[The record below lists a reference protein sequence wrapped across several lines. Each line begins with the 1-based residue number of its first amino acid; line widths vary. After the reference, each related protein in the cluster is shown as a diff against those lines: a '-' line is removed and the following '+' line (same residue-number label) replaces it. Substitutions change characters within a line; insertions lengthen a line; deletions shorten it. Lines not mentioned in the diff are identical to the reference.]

1 MRDVVK
7 DAGAQD
13 VRLVREP
20 HGRFAIRD
28 VMQKAGH
35 LTPNQTVIALT
46 VITLFIPCVAN
57 FLVML
62 KERGRR
68 AGLAIAGFII
78 AYSFGIG
85 FVMNMVFR
93 LAKVS
98 L

>member
-1 MRDVVK
+1 MSR
-7 DAGAQD
+7 A
-13 VRLVREP
+13 LC
-20 HGRFAIRD
+20 
-28 VMQKAGH
+28 
-35 LTPNQTVIALT
+35 LALT
-46 VITLFIPCVAN
+46 VITLFIPCIAN

-68 AGLAIAGFII
+68 TGFAIAGFII

-85 FVMNMVFR
+85 FVMNMIFK